1 MEVRVVCSNSVLMA
15 EVIYNF
21 LPRLVDM
28 HNYSAQHSVEK
39 KIYNWQTLNCKW
51 MWFVE
56 KVFKKMGFSLT
67 KTDMENIVKCA
78 PDAIEKVLRLV
89 QSKLVTLKDGF
100 KSPKPKERV
109 VAQAPIA
116 QVPQQR
122 SLQA

>member
-1 MEVRVVCSNSVLMA
+1 
-15 EVIYNF
+15 
-21 LPRLVDM
+21 
-28 HNYSAQHSVEK
+28 
-39 KIYNWQTLNCKW
+39 
-51 MWFVE
+51 
-56 KVFKKMGFSLT
+56 MGFTLT